1 MSLVLRH
8 LMLSMLSLCYFS
20 WRNTNNSRPNLN
32 EKKMIPSSLWWINNI
47 IRITYRDG
55 SEGWMRVCIRQAF
68 MNMAQRQM
76 CHQKASSSLG
86 ASSWELHL
94 WRCHQRK
101 QATPQAKDSPL
112 FPGVFCF
119 GLVFLFTL
127 EKPCEYGKCY
137 GLPETC

>member
-8 LMLSMLSLCYFS
+8 LLLPMLLLCYFS

-32 EKKMIPSSLWWINNI
+32 EKKMILSSLWWINYI
-47 IRITYRDG
+47 IRITYRDV
-55 SEGWMRVCIRQAF
+55 SVGWMRVCISHAF
-68 MNMAQRQM
+68 RSMAQRQM
-76 CHQKASSSLG
+76 CHQKACSSLG

-101 QATPQAKDSPL
+101 QATPQVKDSPL
-112 FPGVFCF
+112 FPGVFWF